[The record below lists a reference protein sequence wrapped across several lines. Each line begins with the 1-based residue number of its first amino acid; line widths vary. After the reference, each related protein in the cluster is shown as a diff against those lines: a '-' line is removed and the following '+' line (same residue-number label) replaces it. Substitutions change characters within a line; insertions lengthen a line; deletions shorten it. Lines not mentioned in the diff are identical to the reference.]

1 MFDPEFA
8 SAEPSQFE
16 LLNNLIEES
25 EGFNKKMN
33 PEELRSR
40 QEEEKYMK
48 QKQLEE
54 ERILKDISSSC
65 HSDRYSNSSTTLNTK
80 IEVIDKLIG
89 TKAQKLD
96 PRIWTDTELDEL
108 EEDFEDEREIPDYD
122 IIYQQK
128 VSAMDAYLGIDP
140 EKDPSTSCSDTLC
153 ANIRLPKTKNLAEIE
168 LDISSTTF
176 SVKTEHYKLI
186 ANFPQE
192 VIEKETKA
200 KWNSKT
206 KTLQIIVPVVR

>member
-108 EEDFEDEREIPDYD
+108 EEDFEDEREIP
-122 IIYQQK
+122 
-128 VSAMDAYLGIDP
+128 
-140 EKDPSTSCSDTLC
+140 E
-153 ANIRLPKTKNLAEIE
+153 
-168 LDISSTTF
+168 
-176 SVKTEHYKLI
+176 
-186 ANFPQE
+186 
-192 VIEKETKA
+192 
-200 KWNSKT
+200 
-206 KTLQIIVPVVR
+206 